1 MRKDEF
7 SKTGSYML
15 SKDIGQGRRPFD
27 RSRKIDFTEKF
38 RKLSNTLPGPF
49 EYEKP
54 SDFGKY
60 GNTDYYHSFRSTIV

>member
-1 MRKDEF
+1 
-7 SKTGSYML
+7 ML

-38 RKLSNTLPGPF
+38 RKLSITLPGPDK
-49 EYEKP
+49 YDKP

-60 GNTDYYHSFRSTIV
+60 GDHAYYQTFRSTIV